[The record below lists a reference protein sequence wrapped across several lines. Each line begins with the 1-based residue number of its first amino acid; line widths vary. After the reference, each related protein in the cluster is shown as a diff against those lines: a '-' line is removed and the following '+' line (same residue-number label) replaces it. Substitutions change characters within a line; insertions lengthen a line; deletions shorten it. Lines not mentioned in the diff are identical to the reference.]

1 MAAPGAMSERQLQK
15 LLAEG
20 KFPEVSQNERAK
32 GRGKGTTSVSV
43 PDVVENTEDGKPEV
57 SESIGTTKPI
67 SGGRG
72 KAKTVAKGKRK
83 MDDDD
88 YHDDVTTTTTPV
100 TTIGREIVID
110 CFATIN
116 YLLRFLDKG
125 RLAVLGTKT
134 CCTLFTPNWSL
145 FDFSFLLLDT
155 QQAAARPLPVVVVPS
170 RPTPDEVAVLLL
182 TMMLL

>member
-43 PDVVENTEDGKPEV
+43 PDVVENSQVGDTTRLMPEV
-57 SESIGTTKPI
+57 SESIGTTKPV

-72 KAKTVAKGKRK
+72 KAKTIAKGKRK
-83 MDDDD
+83 MDVDDDD

-100 TTIGREIVID
+100 TTIGREIVIA

-145 FDFSFLLLDT
+145 FDFLFFS
-155 QQAAARPLPVVVVPS
+155 
-170 RPTPDEVAVLLL
+170 
-182 TMMLL
+182 

>member
-15 LLAEG
+15 LLTQG
-20 KFPEVSQNERAK
+20 KFPEVSQKEGAK
-32 GRGKGTTSVSV
+32 GRGKGATSVSV
-43 PDVVENTEDGKPEV
+43 PEVVENSQDGDTTSSMPEV

-72 KAKTVAKGKRK
+72 KAKTVAKGKRE
-83 MDDDD
+83 MDVDDDD

-100 TTIGREIVID
+100 TTIGRDIVID

-116 YLLRFLDKG
+116 YLLRFLDEG

-134 CCTLFTPNWSL
+134 CCKLFTPKL
-145 FDFSFLLLDT
+145 
-155 QQAAARPLPVVVVPS
+155 AIV
-170 RPTPDEVAVLLL
+170 
-182 TMMLL
+182 